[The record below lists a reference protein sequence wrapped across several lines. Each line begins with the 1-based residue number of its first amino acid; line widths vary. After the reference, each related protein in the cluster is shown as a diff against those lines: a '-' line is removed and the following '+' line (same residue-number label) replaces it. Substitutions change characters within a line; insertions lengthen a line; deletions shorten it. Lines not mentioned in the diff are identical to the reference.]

1 MRGADEV
8 ARWVAGRVTDLSATL
23 LLSDPE
29 QYDGGERVVQD
40 TYGEH
45 LVKREMH
52 AGCAAAR
59 PADRRSRT
67 TS

>member
-1 MRGADEV
+1 MRARLAA
-8 ARWVAGRVTDLSATL
+8 ARWVDGRVTDLSATL

-52 AGCAAAR
+52 AGCGAAR